1 MRAPR
6 LTTIAA
12 VAVVSA
18 GLSAVGTHFWAV
30 ASAAVPHYTGCL
42 VISGTATGTIDRVA
56 QGAAPTSPCGVNEK
70 QIQFSNGTIT
80 GVKAGTGLTG
90 GGTNGN
96 VALRVAPAYRLP
108 TTCSAGQIL
117 NSTGPS
123 EWTCGADA
131 IRGTGVVDHGS
142 VTIANDFG
150 GTPHFVENALG
161 QFSGVCSDGATM
173 YFDTKLAVSTRI
185 TWSNKDG
192 VASTTFQGAQL
203 TPLTTADYAATVQ
216 VLWADGQVE
225 TAFVTQHVD
234 PDTHACTFTGQEML
248 G

>member
-90 GGTNGN
+90 GGTRSGSRPRT
-96 VALRVAPAYRLP
+96 ASRRRAAPAR
-108 TTCSAGQIL
+108 S
-117 NSTGPS
+117 
-123 EWTCGADA
+123 
-131 IRGTGVVDHGS
+131 
-142 VTIANDFG
+142 
-150 GTPHFVENALG
+150 
-161 QFSGVCSDGATM
+161 
-173 YFDTKLAVSTRI
+173 
-185 TWSNKDG
+185 
-192 VASTTFQGAQL
+192 
-203 TPLTTADYAATVQ
+203 
-216 VLWADGQVE
+216 
-225 TAFVTQHVD
+225 
-234 PDTHACTFTGQEML
+234 
-248 G
+248 